1 MNKQQLA
8 SKIWASA
15 NKMRSKIEA
24 NEYKDYILGFIFYRY
39 LSTEIENFY
48 RNEGWTDDD
57 LHSIEEESDPE
68 YTEYVRKTRGYFIG
82 YKHLFSTWLSKG
94 SAFGVKDVSEALSA
108 FNRLIYPTHKK
119 VFSGIFD
126 TLETGLKNLGDSD
139 TTRSSAISKLIQ
151 LIKDIPMDGNQ
162 GYDVLG
168 YIYEYLISNFAASAG
183 KKAGEFYTPHEVSVL
198 MAEIVAYH
206 LRDRE
211 KIEIYDPTSGSGSL
225 LITIGR
231 AVAKHNEDPDNIKYY
246 AQELKKNTY
255 NLTRMNLIMRGIK
268 PNNIITRNG
277 DTLEHGSDW
286 PMFEDDDKGASY
298 EYRPMDAVVSNPPYS
313 QEWDRP
319 TDKDSDPR
327 YKDYGL
333 APKKKADYAFLLH
346 DLYHLKG
353 DGIMAIVLPHGVL
366 FRPGDEAEIRKNL
379 IERNKIEAII
389 GLPAD
394 IFFGTPIATIV
405 MVLKANRDN
414 SDVLFIDASKYA
426 SKDGKKKKL
435 QASDIKRIFDAVTTR
450 PAEVAKFARLVS
462 KKEIRENEYD
472 LNIPKY
478 VDSSDPIEQWDLYS
492 TLLGGVPRSEIN
504 LLKDYWEVMPELKTA
519 LFPDGEYVE
528 CAVADIP
535 AAINEHENVKSF
547 HSSFDQAFGDYEQY
561 LFDQL
566 IGGMLTMNVAK
577 EIDVLGEDLFQ
588 RLQKVPLLDRYSAYQ
603 ALSDC
608 WEQTATD
615 IELIQTE
622 GREVLIAIEPN
633 MVVVK
638 NGDDEDEVQKGWKG
652 RVMPFDLVQKTLLP
666 EYLER
671 VSELQEQ
678 LNEKIGEI
686 SILLEEAGEDD
697 AEILNEDGDA
707 FDNKK
712 VKAQLKLILKEYK
725 KRKYT
730 DLPEFPEG
738 SMEAHVVAL
747 TKNADDQR
755 QLKSEI
761 KAAQAELEEKT
772 IFTIE
777 SLTEEQIQL
786 LLRLKWVM
794 PVVEAVKSEHSKVIS
809 TLIEKVTGLVRK
821 YAVTLNDVEDSI
833 AESQSK
839 LSGMIASLHGN
850 DFDMKALQSLQNL
863 LTHGK

>member
-48 RNEGWTDDD
+48 RNEGWTDED
-57 LHSIEEESDPE
+57 LPSIEEDTDPE
-68 YTEYVRKTRGYFIG
+68 YTEYVRKNRGYFIG
-82 YKHLFSTWLSKG
+82 YKNLFSTWLDKG
-94 SAFGVKDVSEALSA
+94 TDFGVKDVSEALSA

-119 VFSGIFD
+119 VFSGIFN
-126 TLETGLKNLGDSD
+126 TLETGLKNLGDSN
-139 TTRSSAISKLIQ
+139 TNRSTAIRKLIK

-198 MAEIVAYH
+198 MAEIVAHH

-231 AVAKHNEDPDNIKYY
+231 AVAKHNDNPDNIKYY
-246 AQELKKNTY
+246 AQELKRNTY
-255 NLTRMNLIMRGIK
+255 NLTRMNLVMRGIK

-286 PMFEDDDKGASY
+286 PMFEDDDKETSY

-319 TDKDSDPR
+319 SDKDSDPR

-346 DLYHLKG
+346 DLYHLKS

-366 FRPGDEAEIRKNL
+366 SRPGDEAEIRKNL
-379 IERNKIEAII
+379 IERNNIEAII
-389 GLPAD
+389 GLPTD
-394 IFFGTPIATIV
+394 IFFGTDIATII
-405 MVLKANRDN
+405 MVLKANREDSN
-414 SDVLFIDASKYA
+414 VLFIEASKYA
-426 SKDGKKKKL
+426 SREGTKKKL
-435 QASDIKRIFDAVTTR
+435 QTSDIKRILDAVTTR
-450 PAEVAKFARLVS
+450 PAEIKKFARLVS
-462 KKEIRENEYD
+462 QREIRENEYD

-478 VDSSDPIEQWDLYS
+478 VDSSDAVEKWDLYS
-492 TLLGGVPRSEIN
+492 SLLGGVPRSEID
-504 LLKDYWEVMPELKTA
+504 LLKGYWDVMPALKTT

-528 CAVADIP
+528 CLTDNIGD
-535 AAINEHENVKSF
+535 AIQNHDDVKKF
-547 HSSFDQAFGDYEQY
+547 QSSYDAAFGDYEQY
-561 LFDQL
+561 LISEL
-566 IGGMLTMNVAK
+566 IDGMRTLNPAK
-577 EIDVLGEDLFQ
+577 EVDTLGDDLFN
-588 RLQKVPLLDRYSAYQ
+588 RLATVPLLDRYAAFQ

-608 WEQTATD
+608 WEQTSTD
-615 IELIQTE
+615 IEIIQSE
-622 GREVLIAIEPN
+622 GHEVLTKIEPN

-638 NGDDEDEVQKGWKG
+638 NGDEDDEVQKGWKG
-652 RVMPFDLVQKTLLP
+652 RIMPFELVQKTLLP
-666 EYLER
+666 EYLAK
-671 VSELQEQ
+671 VSELQDQ
-678 LNEKIGEI
+678 LAETAAEVA
-686 SILLEEAGEDD
+686 SLLEETGEDD
-697 AEILNEDGDA
+697 VEILTEDGDA

-725 KRKYT
+725 KRKVD

-738 SMEAHVVAL
+738 SMEAHVVAY
-747 TKNADDQR
+747 TKNADEQKR
-755 QLKSEI
+755 LKAKI
-761 KAAQAELEEKT
+761 KDALAELEEKT

-777 SLTEEQIQL
+777 SLTEEQIRE

-794 PVVEAVKSEHSKVIS
+794 PVVDAVKAEHAKVIS
-809 TLIEKVTGLVRK
+809 SLIEKVGALVSK
-821 YAVTLNDVEDSI
+821 YAVTLNDVGKSISDS
-833 AESQSK
+833 ESK
-839 LSGMIASLHGN
+839 LSEMVSSLRGN
-850 DFDMKALQSLQNL
+850 EFDMKALQSLQIL
-863 LTHGK
+863 LNHGK

>member
-39 LSTEIENFY
+39 LSSKIENFY
-48 RNEGWTDDD
+48 RSEGWSEEDMPT
-57 LHSIEEESDPE
+57 LEEENDPE
-68 YTEYVRKTRGYFIG
+68 YTEYVRKNRGYFIG
-82 YKHLFSTWLSKG
+82 YKNLFSTWLDKG
-94 SAFGVKDVSEALSA
+94 TDFGVKDVSEALSA

-119 VFSGIFD
+119 VFSGIFN

-139 TTRSSAISKLIQ
+139 TNRSTAIRKLIQ

-198 MAEIVAYH
+198 MAEIVAHH

-231 AVAKHNEDPDNIKYY
+231 AVAKHNDSPDNIKYY
-246 AQELKKNTY
+246 AQELKRNTY
-255 NLTRMNLIMRGIK
+255 NLTRMNLVMRGIK

-277 DTLEHGSDW
+277 DTLEHGCDW
-286 PMFEDDDKGASY
+286 PMFEDDDKETSY
-298 EYRPMDAVVSNPPYS
+298 EYKPMDAVVSNPPYS

-319 TDKDSDPR
+319 SDKDSDPR

-346 DLYHLKG
+346 DLYHLKS

-366 FRPGDEAEIRKNL
+366 FRPGEEAEIRKNL
-379 IERNKIEAII
+379 IEKNKIEAII

-394 IFFGTPIATIV
+394 IFFGTPIATII

-414 SDVLFIDASKYA
+414 NDVLFIDASKYA

-450 PAEVAKFARLVS
+450 SAEIEKFARLVS
-462 KKEIRENEYD
+462 LKEIRENEYD

-478 VDSSDPIEQWDLYS
+478 VDSSDAVEKWDLYS
-492 TLLGGVPRSEIN
+492 SLLGGVPRTEID
-504 LLKDYWEVMPELKTA
+504 LLKDYWDVMPALKSA
-519 LFPDGEYVE
+519 LFPEGEYVE
-528 CAVADIP
+528 CLTDNISDTIQNHDDIKKFQ
-535 AAINEHENVKSF
+535 ASYNT
-547 HSSFDQAFGDYEQY
+547 AFGDYEQY
-561 LFDQL
+561 LIAEL
-566 IGGMLTMNVAK
+566 IDGMMSLNVAK
-577 EIDVLGEDLFQ
+577 EVDTLGEDLFR
-588 RLQKVPLLDRYSAYQ
+588 RLSSVPLLDRYAAFQ

-615 IELIQTE
+615 IEIIQTE
-622 GREVLIAIEPN
+622 GREVLKKIEPN
-633 MVVVK
+633 MVIVK
-638 NGDDEDEVQKGWKG
+638 NGDEEDEVQKGWKG
-652 RVMPFDLVQKTLLP
+652 RIMPFDLVQRTLLS
-666 EYLER
+666 EYLDKVNELTNQLAETVGE
-671 VSELQEQ
+671 VSA
-678 LNEKIGEI
+678 
-686 SILLEEAGEDD
+686 LLEEACEDD
-697 AEILNEDGDA
+697 AEILTEDGDA
-707 FDNKK
+707 FDSKK
-712 VKAQLKLILKEYK
+712 VKAQLKLMLKEYK

-730 DLPEFPEG
+730 DLPQFPDG
-738 SMEAHVVAL
+738 SMEAHIIAL
-747 TKNADDQR
+747 TKNVDEQK
-755 QLKSEI
+755 QLKAEI
-761 KAAQAELEEKT
+761 KDAMNELEEKT

-777 SLTEEQIQL
+777 SLSEDQIRE

-794 PVVEAVKSEHSKVIS
+794 PVVDAVKAEHIKVIS
-809 TLIEKVTGLVRK
+809 TLIDKVEALVSK
-821 YAVTLNDVEDSI
+821 YAVTLNDVEKSISDS
-833 AESQSK
+833 ESK
-839 LSGMIASLHGN
+839 LSDMVASLRGN
-850 DFDMKALQSLQNL
+850 DFDMKALESLQTL
-863 LTHGK
+863 LNHGK